1 MPKKALFVID
11 TQAELVSI
19 PSTAMPHAA
28 RICEVGTNILNR
40 ARTQPAKELDIIFVQ
55 HSDNPEDPNATL
67 LRGKEA
73 WKLALPPHDDAENER
88 VVHKTTGDTFESNPT
103 LANDLKTRGVTTI
116 VAFGV
121 QSECCVRA
129 TTRGAIS
136 AGFEVALLQ
145 GAHST
150 YDNEKTGKSAE
161 EIERDVEEELQAIGV
176 QVVPWDQYEF

>member
-19 PSTAMPHAA
+19 SSTAMPYGA
-28 RICEVGTNILNR
+28 RICEVGTKILNR
-40 ARTQPAKELDIIFVQ
+40 ARTQPAKELDIIMVQ
-55 HSDNPEDPNATL
+55 HSDDPEDPNATL
-67 LRGKEA
+67 LRGNEA
-73 WKLALPPHDDAENER
+73 WELALPPREDAENER

-103 LANDLKTRGVTTI
+103 LANDLKARGVTTI

-129 TTRGAIS
+129 TSRGAIS
-136 AGFEVALLQ
+136 AGFEVVLLQ

-150 YDNEKTGKSAE
+150 YHNQETGKSAE
-161 EIERDVEEELQAIGV
+161 EIESEIEEELQAIGV
-176 QVVPWDQYEF
+176 QVIPWDKYEF